1 MDRGTVEIFAVTSGK
16 NNSSLIRTSHL
27 MTRSAFSSTLCGV
40 VNPISLAAFRL
51 ITNSNL
57 VGSLDG

>member
-1 MDRGTVEIFAVTSGK
+1 VTSGK

-40 VNPISLAAFRL
+40 VNPISLAAFRA